1 MSMAPRM
8 TNNVEFVV
16 EARNLV
22 GGGNDNYPA
31 FCRRDREFGKVDNK

>member
-22 GGGNDNYPA
+22 GGNDNYPA

>member
-1 MSMAPRM
+1 MSMALRT

-16 EARNLV
+16 EARNLARV
-22 GGGNDNYPA
+22 DDNSPT